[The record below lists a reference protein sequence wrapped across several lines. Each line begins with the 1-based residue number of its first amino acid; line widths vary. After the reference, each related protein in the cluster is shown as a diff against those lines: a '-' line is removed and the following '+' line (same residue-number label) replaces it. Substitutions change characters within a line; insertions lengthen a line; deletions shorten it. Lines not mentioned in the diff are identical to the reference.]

1 MRREEVAGV
10 EAKGVLLVLKR
21 FVLTLAV
28 AIVALFG
35 MGGLAYAD
43 TGATPGYN
51 YFGTVFQQ
59 VGYVLGALGTLHL
72 F

>member
-1 MRREEVAGV
+1 
-10 EAKGVLLVLKR
+10 VLKR

-43 TGATPGYN
+43 TGAAAPGYN